1 MVIYLNFTYSQLS
14 QNQHHWNEKS
24 LNQMNWKFFTCM
36 DVKVTFFR
44 RSTSAFENLLIRATN
59 IVQQCVNTYTAPPI
73 LLISLGLKSGLHLQ
87 FLTLNLLYFSTYYFM
102 LFSRPV
108 QFCVYEMSFARTQK
122 GASSLKRETAT

>member
-1 MVIYLNFTYSQLS
+1 
-14 QNQHHWNEKS
+14 
-24 LNQMNWKFFTCM
+24 MNWKFFTCM